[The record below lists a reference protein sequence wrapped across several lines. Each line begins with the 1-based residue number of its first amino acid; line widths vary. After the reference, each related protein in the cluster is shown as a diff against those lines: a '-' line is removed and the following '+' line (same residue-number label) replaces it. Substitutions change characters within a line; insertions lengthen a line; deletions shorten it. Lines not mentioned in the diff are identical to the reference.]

1 MSKDQA
7 KRLKSQ
13 VNDSKR
19 NICDLKAK
27 VRKICFNL
35 VIFLTGLVYQVEVE
49 LEQLQAYSKR
59 SNN

>member
-7 KRLKSQ
+7 KKLKAQ

-27 VRKICFNL
+27 VSDFSFVFNEDSRYN
-35 VIFLTGLVYQVEVE
+35 F
-49 LEQLQAYSKR
+49 
-59 SNN
+59 